1 MKKVGQR
8 NWLLFITGLLLI
20 GAIISLW
27 MTAGK
32 RFGVGMCVYDG
43 IEYSQGDSIVGYDD
57 ERDCSCSWTGDIV
70 CEDREAMMNYETFS
84 SSSLS
89 FSYNFRNYIEKN
101 TPDLSKVSLIDV
113 NHLNNRL
120 EISIEREALC
130 GEGDLSPTQIG
141 LYERKSGSIILTT
154 ITNRDEALYSKVCI
168 IGNSFMIENLD
179 TMNDREFSIMY
190 QNESGQLYDL
200 NVCYLNNR
208 LYGKGDVFKD
218 GNRLC
223 TCEGPEVSCDRL

>member
-1 MKKVGQR
+1 M
-8 NWLLFITGLLLI
+8 
-20 GAIISLW
+20 
-27 MTAGK
+27 
-32 RFGVGMCVYDG
+32 
-43 IEYSQGDSIVGYDD
+43 
-57 ERDCSCSWTGDIV
+57 
-70 CEDREAMMNYETFS
+70 
-84 SSSLS
+84 
-89 FSYNFRNYIEKN
+89 
-101 TPDLSKVSLIDV
+101 
-113 NHLNNRL
+113 
-120 EISIEREALC
+120 
-130 GEGDLSPTQIG
+130 
-141 LYERKSGSIILTT
+141 YERKSGSIILTT